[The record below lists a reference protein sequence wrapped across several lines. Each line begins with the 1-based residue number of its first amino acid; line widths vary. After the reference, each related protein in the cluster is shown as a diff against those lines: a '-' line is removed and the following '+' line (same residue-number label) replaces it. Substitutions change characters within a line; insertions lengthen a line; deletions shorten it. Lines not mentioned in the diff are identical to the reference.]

1 MSSKILGIDL
11 GTGFSCVS
19 VIENGQPKV
28 IFNSEGDAT
37 TPSVVSFAKNEIK
50 VGNAALRQSIMFPKE
65 TIFFIKRFMGE
76 KYDNIVAE
84 TKRVPYKVIKGKNG
98 MACVEVN
105 GKIYTPQEISAII
118 LQKMKKTAEEY
129 LGEEIS
135 DAVITCPAYYGD
147 DARQAVK
154 DAGTIAGLN
163 VKRIINEPT
172 AAALSFGYKMND
184 DKEMKV
190 LVADIGCGTSDFTIL
205 EISSGIMEVIA
216 TNGDLHLGGKDYDN
230 IIIDWMVEEFKN
242 DNSNFDLTKDSMA
255 MQRMTEAA
263 QKAKIELSST
273 LSTDINIPYI
283 TSINGVPVHFVKT
296 LTRAK
301 FEQLS
306 IKLTEKIIDVCSEC
320 VKKSKLSIS
329 DIDEVLLVGGSTRMP
344 SIQVAIEKMFGKTPN
359 KSTNP
364 DEAVA
369 IGACLQGAIMSQDSS
384 VGDILLL
391 DVTPLSL
398 GIETEGGIMTRLI
411 EANTTIPTKK
421 TEVFTTA
428 MDNQPS
434 VEIVVLQGERPMSRD
449 NKSLGRFHLDGIV
462 PARRGVPQI
471 EVTFDIDANG
481 ILTVSAIDKG
491 TGKKQDIRIES
502 NSGLSDDEIKRMK
515 EEAEANADADKKEAE
530 RVQTLNLADN
540 TIFQS
545 EKFIEEN
552 GDKISETRKNEIEND
567 ITALKNAFEEKDAN
581 SCKACMEILNKAL
594 MEAGSEIYSKRNGD
608 GQNGN
613 PFGEGNPFGS
623 QFGDMFGK
631 K

>member
-84 TKRVPYKVIKGKNG
+84 TKRVPYKVVKGKNG

-105 GKIYTPQEISAII
+105 EKIYTPQEISAII

-329 DIDEVLLVGGSTRMP
+329 DIDEILLVGGSTRMP

-398 GIETEGGIMTRLI
+398 GIETEGGIMTKLI

-552 GDKISETRKNEIEND
+552 GDKISEGKKTEIENG
-567 ITALKNAFEEKDAN
+567 INALKNAFEEKDAN

-594 MEAGSEIYSKRNGD
+594 MEAGTEIYSK
-608 GQNGN
+608 QNGENPQSN
-613 PFGEGNPFGS
+613 PFGAN
-623 QFGDMFGK
+623 FGDFFGK